1 MCKHKQKFTNK
12 NDTVCRDKVDATD
25 VCESRQQRTYCYR
38 AHRPSSVMILQVYK
52 VSSCNNRI
60 KKTKLEL

>member
-12 NDTVCRDKVDATD
+12 NDTVCRDKCRRYRRLRIKTAAD
-25 VCESRQQRTYCYR
+25 V
-38 AHRPSSVMILQVYK
+38 SSVMILQVYK